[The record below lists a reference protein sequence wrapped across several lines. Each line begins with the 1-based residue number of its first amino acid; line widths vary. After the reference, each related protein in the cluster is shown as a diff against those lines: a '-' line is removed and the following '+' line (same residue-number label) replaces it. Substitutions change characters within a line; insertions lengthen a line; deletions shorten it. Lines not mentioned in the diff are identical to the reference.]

1 MSQLE
6 DAKELSKNR
15 ESELSKKLKEA
26 NETIDDLSIEL
37 DQIKLSK
44 NALMKKYE
52 QKVFEENEA
61 LYRKLRR
68 AENDLRIA
76 DQTLRSIFV
85 FNICKLYSVRS
96 PFRILTTQIDQ
107 LKAEYA
113 TQGLAKQSLE
123 DELNLSYEKQQET
136 RNEADKIKSEY
147 DQLIISKDESGKN
160 SDQIEY
166 LQQEL
171 DKARIEVYCIH
182 YF

>member
-76 DQTLRSIFV
+76 DQTLRSVFV
-85 FNICKLYSVRS
+85 FNICK
-96 PFRILTTQIDQ
+96 
-107 LKAEYA
+107 
-113 TQGLAKQSLE
+113 
-123 DELNLSYEKQQET
+123 
-136 RNEADKIKSEY
+136 
-147 DQLIISKDESGKN
+147 
-160 SDQIEY
+160 
-166 LQQEL
+166 
-171 DKARIEVYCIH
+171 
-182 YF
+182 

>member
-76 DQTLRSIFV
+76 DQTLCSIFV
-85 FNICKLYSVRS
+85 FNICK
-96 PFRILTTQIDQ
+96 
-107 LKAEYA
+107 
-113 TQGLAKQSLE
+113 
-123 DELNLSYEKQQET
+123 
-136 RNEADKIKSEY
+136 
-147 DQLIISKDESGKN
+147 
-160 SDQIEY
+160 
-166 LQQEL
+166 
-171 DKARIEVYCIH
+171 
-182 YF
+182 